1 MCHRQCGKIQD
12 KVMKINTPKEQGH
25 HGVSQ
30 FLPTC
35 SIYSLG
41 PCAIS
46 STQLLSR
53 VSPRGA
59 VPDRAISHCHSSAF
73 MLPLCFSC
81 SKLLFKHYQLHDPT
95 VMKKTKKCYNFQQP
109 ESWHISSYKKKSG
122 HSLICTDDFPW
133 AKKCDYFK
141 ADLYF

>member
-1 MCHRQCGKIQD
+1 MRHHQCGKIQT

-46 STQLLSR
+46 SAQLLSR

-59 VPDRAISHCHSSAF
+59 VPDHAISHCHSSAF

-81 SKLLFKHYQLHDPT
+81 SKFLFKHYQLHDPT
-95 VMKKTKKCYNFQQP
+95 VMKKPKNII
-109 ESWHISSYKKKSG
+109 ISSSQKAGFFLVIKKESG
-122 HSLICTDDFPW
+122 RSLICTDDF
-133 AKKCDYFK
+133 
-141 ADLYF
+141 LYLGQKM